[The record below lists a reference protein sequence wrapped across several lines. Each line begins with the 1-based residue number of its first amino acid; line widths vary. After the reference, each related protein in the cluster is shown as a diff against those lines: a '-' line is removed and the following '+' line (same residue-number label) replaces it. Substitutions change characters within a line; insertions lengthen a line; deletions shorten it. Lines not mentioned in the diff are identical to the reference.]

1 MARYLSEEWFRQ
13 LGAAEPDGQ
22 AEAPVPAGRALVLQ
36 HVVTGAPEGDVCYH
50 VRVVGGTATVA
61 QGRARTP
68 DVTFSEDYATAA
80 AVARGQLS
88 APAALMAGRIR
99 VRGDL
104 ATLMAHQD
112 TLLAG
117 ADPVPPAVRSTTTY

>member
-1 MARYLSEEWFRQ
+1 MARYLSDEWFRQ
-13 LGAAEPDGQ
+13 LGAAGFVDEV
-22 AEAPVPAGRALVLQ
+22 EAPVPAGREIVLQ
-36 HVVTGAPEGDVCYH
+36 HVVTGAPDGTICYH
-50 VRVVGGTATVA
+50 VRVTAGSATVA
-61 QGRARTP
+61 RGRANAP

-80 AVARGQLS
+80 AVACGELS

-112 TLLAG
+112 TLAV
-117 ADPVPPAVRSTTTY
+117 ADSVPAAVRSTTTY

>member
-1 MARYLSEEWFRQ
+1 MARYLSDEWFRQ
-13 LGAAEPDGQ
+13 LGGARPDDQLEAHVQ
-22 AEAPVPAGRALVLQ
+22 ADRAIVLQ
-36 HVVTGAPEGDVCYH
+36 HVVTCAPEGDIYYH
-50 VRVVGGTATVA
+50 VRVSGGSATVA
-61 QGRARTP
+61 RGQAKAP

-80 AVARGQLS
+80 AVASGELS

-112 TLLAG
+112 TLAR
-117 ADPVPPAVRSTTTY
+117 ADPVPAAVRSTTTY